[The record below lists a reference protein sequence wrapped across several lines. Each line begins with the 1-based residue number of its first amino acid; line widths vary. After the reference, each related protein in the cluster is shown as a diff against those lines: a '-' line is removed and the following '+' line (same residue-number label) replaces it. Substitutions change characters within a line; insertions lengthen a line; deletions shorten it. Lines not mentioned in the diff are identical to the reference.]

1 LGLWT
6 YYMQIINI
14 LAPVF
19 LIIVLGILLKKA
31 NFLSAEF
38 VRGLNNL
45 VYWIGLPCLLF
56 YEIVIAKYDGR
67 AAGATFLVVLG
78 GMAGSVVVAYFTA
91 GLLRIPAGSVG
102 TFVQGAFRGNLMYIG
117 LPIAFYSFAF
127 DSQKEAM
134 TNTAVLVL
142 AFIIPIYNIAAV
154 IVLLASQH
162 KIDRLIFGKILS
174 QLVTNPLV
182 IATAAAF
189 LYKWVFGD
197 LHLWL
202 GRTISAIGNIALPLA
217 LLGVGGTLAE
227 GRIKGWQGPAFAAS
241 VIKCFI
247 TPAVGLVLIYFLG
260 LNSNEA
266 RIALIYLACP
276 AAVVSYVMA
285 DQLEGDPKMAAAT
298 VLVSTFIS
306 VLSLGAV
313 LAIF

>member
-1 LGLWT
+1 
-6 YYMQIINI
+6 MQIINI

-19 LIIVLGILLKKA
+19 LIIVLGVLLKRT

-38 VRGLNNL
+38 VSGLNNL

-56 YEIVIAKYDGR
+56 YEIVIAKYDGV
-67 AAGATFLVVLG
+67 AAKTTFLVVLG
-78 GMAGSVVVAYFTA
+78 GMAGSIVAGYLIA
-91 GLLRIPAGSVG
+91 GLLKIPAGAVG

-117 LPIAFYSFAF
+117 LPIVLYSFAF
-127 DSQKEAM
+127 DTQKEAM

-162 KIDRLIFGKILS
+162 RIDRLIFGKILG

-189 LYKWVFGD
+189 LYKWAFGD

-217 LLGVGGTLAE
+217 LLGIGGTLAE
-227 GRIKGWQGPAFAAS
+227 GKIAGRQGPALVAS
-241 VIKCFI
+241 VIKCFV
-247 TPAVGLVLIYFLG
+247 TPAVGLLLVYLLG

-298 VLVSTFIS
+298 VLVSTCIS

>member
-1 LGLWT
+1 
-6 YYMQIINI
+6 MQIINI

-19 LIIVLGILLKKA
+19 VIIIIGVLLKRT
-31 NFLSAEF
+31 NFLSLEF

-56 YEIVIAKYDGR
+56 YEIVIARYDGR
-67 AAGATFLVVLG
+67 AAGKVFLVVFG
-78 GMAGSVVVAYFTA
+78 GMAGSIIVAYFIA
-91 GLLRIPAGSVG
+91 RLLRISAGSVG

-117 LPIAFYSFAF
+117 LPILFYSFAF
-127 DSQKEAM
+127 DSQKDAM

-154 IVLLASQH
+154 IVLLASKH
-162 KIDRLIFGKILS
+162 KIDRLIFGKILG

-189 LYKWVFGD
+189 LYKWLFGSFAI
-197 LHLWL
+197 WQE
-202 GRTISAIGNIALPLA
+202 RTVSAIGNIALPLA
-217 LLGVGGTLAE
+217 LLAIGGTLAD
-227 GRIKGWQGPAFAAS
+227 GKIANDRAAAFACS
-241 VIKCFI
+241 LIKCI
-247 TPAVGLVLIYFLG
+247 VAPAVGLAIVYLLG

-266 RIALIYLACP
+266 RIALVYLACP
-276 AAVVSYVMA
+276 AAAVTYVMA
-285 DQLEGDPKMAAAT
+285 DQLDGDPKLAAAT
-298 VLVSTFIS
+298 VLVSTAIS

>member
-1 LGLWT
+1 
-6 YYMQIINI
+6 MQIINI

-19 LIIVLGILLKKA
+19 LIIVLGVLLKRT

-56 YEIVIAKYDGR
+56 YQIVIARYDGQ
-67 AAGATFLVVLG
+67 AAGKTFLVVLG
-78 GMAGSVVVAYFTA
+78 GMAASIIVSYLAA
-91 GLLRIPAGSVG
+91 GFLRIPSGSVG

-117 LPIAFYSFAF
+117 LPIALYSFAF

-162 KIDRLIFGKILS
+162 KINRLIVGKILG

-202 GRTISAIGNIALPLA
+202 GRTISAIGDIALPLA
-217 LLGVGGTLAE
+217 LLGIGGTLAE
-227 GRIKGWQGPAFAAS
+227 GKIADNRAAAFASS
-241 VIKCFI
+241 VIKCI
-247 TPAVGLVLIYFLG
+247 VTPAVGLVLVYLVG
-260 LNSNEA
+260 LSSNEA
-266 RIALIYLACP
+266 RIAFIYLACP
-276 AAVVSYVMA
+276 AAVVTYVMA
-285 DQLEGDPKMAAAT
+285 DQLEGDPKLAAAT

-306 VLSLGAV
+306 VLSLGVV